1 MADGA
6 ADVDDEAAAA
16 SSGSS
21 GVAEADGADVAVSD
35 GEEAAEGR
43 PGVAAGAG
51 AARTPSSDSGT
62 GAGSSSSGS
71 TSRSATAER
80 ERAAQ
85 ARSESGITVSSAV
98 ITCERFTSR
107 VTAVEPEAAMENAT
121 SQRTRAPARP
131 AASAPSRR
139 STSRRA
145 GRFTRSRIA
154 SPMAAPTYWPAAT
167 SRTRVAISAAHRHC
181 GAVTNS
187 ATSGRA

>member
-6 ADVDDEAAAA
+6 ADV
-16 SSGSS
+16 G
-21 GVAEADGADVAVSD
+21 GGADVAVSD

>member
-21 GVAEADGADVAVSD
+21 GVAAADVAGGAD

-51 AARTPSSDSGT
+51 AARTPSSVSGT

-98 ITCERFTSR
+98 ITCERVTSR